1 MFGYNE
7 LPLNEHCFKT
17 DLVVSRLVV
26 IGRVVRIIRI
36 VRIIY
41 ILVQQKRHLATASRH
56 VVSQNKRRYQK
67 DGFDLDL
74 CYITGRIL
82 RGSGIWYM

>member
-1 MFGYNE
+1 M
-7 LPLNEHCFKT
+7 
-17 DLVVSRLVV
+17 

-41 ILVQQKRHLATASRH
+41 ILIQQKRHLATASRH

-82 RGSGIWYM
+82 TLKAPPIICSRGQFQILLLFQK